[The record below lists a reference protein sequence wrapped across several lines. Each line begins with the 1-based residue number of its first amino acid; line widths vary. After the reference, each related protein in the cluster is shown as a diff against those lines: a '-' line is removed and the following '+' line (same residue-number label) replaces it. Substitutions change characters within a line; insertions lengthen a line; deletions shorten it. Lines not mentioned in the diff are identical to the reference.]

1 MLKFARMLD
10 RFSRTAGLLAG
21 WLIVPLVL
29 IILFDVIT
37 RKLDYTRLAFSA
49 WGVESG
55 FSVSTI
61 LQDFQ
66 WHLHAVLLLMS
77 FGLGYLMNAH
87 VRVDIFREMLS
98 RRKQA
103 WLEMIGLIIL
113 GLPFLILMIKF
124 SWDQFYVSL
133 LQNEGSESMT
143 GLPNRYIVKSFMVL
157 GFVVAFAAV
166 VATILRLWGYVS
178 NKEHVSEQ
186 ALSELAIFS
195 DQSTALAEA
204 QRAAEEAL
212 EKERQAALAAQRD
225 PSA

>member
-1 MLKFARMLD
+1 
-10 RFSRTAGLLAG
+10 
-21 WLIVPLVL
+21 
-29 IILFDVIT
+29 
-37 RKLDYTRLAFSA
+37 
-49 WGVESG
+49 
-55 FSVSTI
+55 
-61 LQDFQ
+61 
-66 WHLHAVLLLMS
+66 
-77 FGLGYLMNAH
+77 
-87 VRVDIFREMLS
+87 
-98 RRKQA
+98 
-103 WLEMIGLIIL
+103 MIGLIIL